1 MGNFIGS
8 GDYTT
13 SGYISVAVVGPN
25 ITLSFK
31 SFSTSPG
38 NLPLRAVLTI
48 SGNLNKRPI
57 DLGTLPTAAEDFQM
71 SVPTGTDVS
80 LFNTVVVCL
89 ANLETVVG
97 QASIP

>member
-1 MGNFIGS
+1 MGHFVGS
-8 GDYTT
+8 EGYIT
-13 SGYISVAVVGPN
+13 SGYIGVAVVGSN

-31 SFSTSPG
+31 AFNTSAD
-38 NLPLRAVLTI
+38 NLPLQAVLTI
-48 SGNLNKRPI
+48 SGNLSKRPMN
-57 DLGTLPTAAEDFQM
+57 LGPLPTADSDFEM

-89 ANLETVVG
+89 ADLETVVG